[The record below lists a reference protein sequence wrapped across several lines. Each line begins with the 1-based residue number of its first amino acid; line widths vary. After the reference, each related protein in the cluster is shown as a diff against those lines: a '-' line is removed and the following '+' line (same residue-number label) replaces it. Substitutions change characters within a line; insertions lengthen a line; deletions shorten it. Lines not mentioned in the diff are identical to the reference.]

1 MKKAVIAGVIVGVNL
16 LSGIMAYAHE
26 EIIDLRITDDR
37 VEYRIIENGAHV
49 SVEYPVLNSET
60 KFSAEM
66 IDAVNE
72 EFRNIAEETSE
83 QAAKDMNEAYS
94 WCLEIGDQELA
105 SHLTYEVTCDS
116 VYILNHAYSVM
127 QSHYTYTGGAH
138 PYSWKEGYTYDMN
151 TGELMT
157 MGEILGC
164 SEETAVEAVV
174 LAYKDTII
182 GQIEEIT
189 EESIREAFDDM
200 EYWFDEEGL
209 RVSIAPYIVAS
220 FAAGPQDVL
229 VTQDYVAKAYKK

>member
-1 MKKAVIAGVIVGVNL
+1 MKKSIAVIVALVTCIFSGTIVSIADGLEQN
-16 LSGIMAYAHE
+16 
-26 EIIDLRITDDR
+26 RITDER
-37 VEYRIIENGAHV
+37 VSY
-49 SVEYPVLNSET
+49 SVIQDGKYISFEYPVLTEMDGFSEEIIEDVNK
-60 KFSAEM
+60 KFREEAQDRVEAE
-66 IDAVNE
+66 AASYE
-72 EFRNIAEETSE
+72 ETAQWHIEEGREDIAEV
-83 QAAKDMNEAYS
+83 
-94 WCLEIGDQELA
+94 
-105 SHLTYEVTCDS
+105 LTYEATCDS

-127 QSHYTYTGGAH
+127 QNHYTYTGGAH

-189 EESIREAFDDM
+189 EESIRGAFDDM

-220 FAAGPQDVL
+220 YAAGPQDVL
-229 VTQDYVAKAYKK
+229 VTQDYVAQARNK